1 MLLSFEFENF
11 KSFKDANVL
20 DLTAAKITEYD
31 YHVRQ
36 YGKER
41 ILPVAAIYGAN
52 ASGKSNV
59 YQAMQF
65 MNRYVVSSFGF
76 GGDNTVDTLNNFN
89 CQKPPAF
96 ILAAA
101 NQTKPTAF
109 EIYFIDNDDKNNKI
123 YNYGFTLDARG
134 IVEEW
139 LNVKNKTGKEYKKIF
154 YRDKEKLEFEKLK
167 KNLQENLKVSLQPE
181 VLVVSL
187 GAKLKIKELNFV
199 REWFLKNVFTDFGNP
214 FLNLFLA
221 NHLPPDFAVNKK
233 VQNKVL
239 NYLHTFDNS
248 ICGFKVKREE
258 GMLTKNSVVDDTAG
272 YSNVGYNIETEHKM
286 LDSNEIVT
294 MSLQEESSGTLKMFA
309 LYPYF
314 EKVLG
319 NGGIL
324 FIDELNAR
332 LHPLLVRTCIQMFL
346 NPELNPNNAQL
357 IFTTHDVWQIENDLL
372 RRDEIWFTQKNSQGV
387 SELYSLS
394 DFKGEN
400 GDKIR
405 KDEAYAKNYL
415 LGRYGAIPQMKNF
428 NIAEGADHD

>member
-41 ILPVAAIYGAN
+41 VLPVAAIYGAN

-65 MNRYVVSSFGF
+65 MTYYVIASFNF
-76 GGDNTVDTLNNFN
+76 GGDNTVDSIN
-89 CQKPPAF
+89 QYRYPKPPAF
-96 ILAAA
+96 TLAAA
-101 NQTKPTAF
+101 NKAKPTVF
-109 EIYFIDNDDKNNKI
+109 EVYFIDNNDKNNKI
-123 YNYGFTLDARG
+123 YNYGFTLDAKG

-154 YRDKEKLEFEKLK
+154 YRSKEKLEFDKLK
-167 KNLQENLKVSLQPE
+167 KNLQENLKISLQAE
-181 VLVVSL
+181 VLAVSL

-199 REWFLKNVFTDFGNP
+199 REWFLKNEFTDFGDP
-214 FLNLFLA
+214 FINLFLA
-221 NHLPPDFAVNKK
+221 NNLPQNFAVDKN
-233 VQNKVL
+233 VQDKVL
-239 NYLHTFDNS
+239 KYLHTFDSS
-248 ICGFKVKREE
+248 ICGFKVKQAESVITKSPNDAE
-258 GMLTKNSVVDDTAG
+258 GGVI
-272 YSNVGYNIETEHKM
+272 YNIETEHKM
-286 LDSNEIVT
+286 LDSNETVT
-294 MSLQEESSGTLKMFA
+294 MSLQNESSGTLKMFA

-314 EKVLG
+314 EKVLS

-324 FIDELNAR
+324 FVDELNAR

-346 NPELNPNNAQL
+346 NPELNPDNAQL

-372 RRDEIWFTQKNSQGV
+372 RRDEIWFTQKSDQGV
-387 SELYSLS
+387 SELYSLA

-405 KDEAYAKNYL
+405 KDEAYAK
-415 LGRYGAIPQMKNF
+415 IF
-428 NIAEGADHD
+428 HFSIAEGNDND

>member
-41 ILPVAAIYGAN
+41 VLPVAAIYGAN

-65 MNRYVVSSFGF
+65 MTYYVIASFNF
-76 GGDNTVDTLNNFN
+76 GGDNTVDSIN
-89 CQKPPAF
+89 QYRYPKPPAF
-96 ILAAA
+96 TLAAA
-101 NQTKPTAF
+101 NQAKPTVF
-109 EIYFIDNDDKNNKI
+109 EVYFIDNNDKNNKI
-123 YNYGFTLDARG
+123 YNYGFTLDAKG

-154 YRDKEKLEFEKLK
+154 YRSKEKLEFDKLK
-167 KNLQENLKVSLQPE
+167 KNLQENLKISLQAE
-181 VLVVSL
+181 VLAVSL

-199 REWFLKNVFTDFGNP
+199 REWFLKNEFTDFGDP
-214 FLNLFLA
+214 FINLFLA
-221 NHLPPDFAVNKK
+221 NNLPQNFAVDKN
-233 VQNKVL
+233 VQDKVL
-239 NYLHTFDNS
+239 KYLHTFDSS
-248 ICGFKVKREE
+248 ICGFKVKQAESVITKSPNDAE
-258 GMLTKNSVVDDTAG
+258 GGVI
-272 YSNVGYNIETEHKM
+272 YNIETEHKM
-286 LDSNEIVT
+286 LDSNETVT
-294 MSLQEESSGTLKMFA
+294 MSLQNESSGTLKMFA

-314 EKVLG
+314 EKVLS

-324 FIDELNAR
+324 FVDELNAR

-346 NPELNPNNAQL
+346 NPELNPDNAQL

-372 RRDEIWFTQKNSQGV
+372 RRDEIWFTQKSDQGV
-387 SELYSLS
+387 SELYSLA

-415 LGRYGAIPQMKNF
+415 LGCYGAIPKMKNF
-428 NIAEGADHD
+428 SIAEGNDND